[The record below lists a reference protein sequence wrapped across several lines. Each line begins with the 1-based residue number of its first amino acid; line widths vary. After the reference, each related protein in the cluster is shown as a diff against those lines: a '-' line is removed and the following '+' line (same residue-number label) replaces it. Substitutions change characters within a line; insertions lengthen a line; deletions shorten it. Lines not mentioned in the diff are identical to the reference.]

1 MIATTILHN
10 KTTSVMVVH
19 MNYPSQFNIHSMV
32 LAQQRPIHI
41 LKNNYIFKANEYTT
55 RLALNKRNKHPKT
68 NIQKTNKKKRDFS
81 LRLFVKH

>member
-32 LAQQRPIHI
+32 LAQQRAIHI
-41 LKNNYIFKANEYTT
+41 LNYNYIFKANEYTT
-55 RLALNKRNKHPKT
+55 RLALNKRNKRAKP
-68 NIQKTNKKKRDFS
+68 NIQKSNKNKEIF
-81 LRLFVKH
+81 H